1 MFFSC
6 VCVCYPVPPLAGQ
19 DCYTSMLFIDII
31 YGVGI
36 FMMSILV
43 KFLLTYI
50 SKDAIL
56 ITSKEIAKVISKT
69 YSIV

>member
-1 MFFSC
+1 
-6 VCVCYPVPPLAGQ
+6 
-19 DCYTSMLFIDII
+19 MLFIDII